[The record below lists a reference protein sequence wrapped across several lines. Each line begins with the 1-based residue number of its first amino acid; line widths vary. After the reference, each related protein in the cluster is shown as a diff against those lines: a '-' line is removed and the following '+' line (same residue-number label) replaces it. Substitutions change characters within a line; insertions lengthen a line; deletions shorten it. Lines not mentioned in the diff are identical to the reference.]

1 MKKILFSLAF
11 IASMLT
17 SCVNDKPTIG
27 FFFDDKVSV
36 TIGVAAPELTSRA
49 TLGGMNSGLGA
60 IDNFGD
66 EEWKSYDIRYIL
78 EVYDATQ
85 GFENYKTP
93 VRQRVVE
100 TYDSYQEAS
109 FELRLIPDRTY
120 RFVVWADLVEQG
132 SKADLNYNTESLSD
146 ITRTDAAAAK
156 VMDESMDA
164 YFIAK
169 DILIEDGRS
178 HTLTLTRPFGKLR
191 VITTDINDVNIGT
204 TASKVNVTF
213 YNHPVF
219 VSLNAITGDAET
231 TAETVT
237 YSYAISKDAPYTEGY
252 DADQGHQTLFADYI
266 FAKHQVYGAQEVN
279 FKMEV
284 VDQND
289 RRIRSHDFNTQ
300 IPLERNKL
308 TTLIGN
314 MLVASTEFIVSVD
327 DNFSG
332 YYDINIDAKPLV
344 APDVKTS
351 IEANKVTLR
360 WEAVDGA
367 AYYTVQLNDKVE
379 QVNTNTYS
387 FEGEYDTE
395 YTFTV
400 KAITADPMQNLDSDA
415 VVVTVK
421 TEAAPVVS
429 QEVTATLTFD
439 NKDKR
444 TAFSTTQQIWTEND
458 ITVTNDKSAS
468 TTAVADYA
476 KPVRF
481 YAGSKITVAASGNI
495 KSIIFDCNSSSYA
508 TALKNSI
515 GGAAV
520 ASSDKVTVNLD
531 GTATDF
537 VVAKL
542 TAQVRMDAVTVT
554 YVE

>member
-1 MKKILFSLAF
+1 
-11 IASMLT
+11 
-17 SCVNDKPTIG
+17 
-27 FFFDDKVSV
+27 
-36 TIGVAAPELTSRA
+36 
-49 TLGGMNSGLGA
+49 
-60 IDNFGD
+60 
-66 EEWKSYDIRYIL
+66 
-78 EVYDATQ
+78 
-85 GFENYKTP
+85 
-93 VRQRVVE
+93 
-100 TYDSYQEAS
+100 
-109 FELRLIPDRTY
+109 
-120 RFVVWADLVEQG
+120 
-132 SKADLNYNTESLSD
+132 
-146 ITRTDAAAAK
+146 
-156 VMDESMDA
+156 
-164 YFIAK
+164 
-169 DILIEDGRS
+169 
-178 HTLTLTRPFGKLR
+178 
-191 VITTDINDVNIGT
+191 
-204 TASKVNVTF
+204 
-213 YNHPVF
+213 
-219 VSLNAITGDAET
+219 
-231 TAETVT
+231 
-237 YSYAISKDAPYTEGY
+237 
-252 DADQGHQTLFADYI
+252 
-266 FAKHQVYGAQEVN
+266 
-279 FKMEV
+279 MEV

-351 IEANKVTLR
+351 VEANKVTLR

-439 NKDKR
+439 NKAKR
-444 TAFSTTQQIWTEND
+444 TTFSTTQQVWTENN

-468 TTAVADYA
+468 TTNVANYV

-481 YAGSKITVAASGNI
+481 YANSKITVAASGNI

-520 ASSDKVTVNLD
+520 ASSDKVTVSLD
-531 GTATDF
+531 GSATEF

>member
-17 SCVNDKPTIG
+17 SCVNDKPLIG
-27 FFFDDKVSV
+27 FFFDDEVSV
-36 TIGVAAPELTSRA
+36 TIGVAAPELSSRA

-66 EEWKSYDIRYIL
+66 EEWKDYDIRYIL

-85 GFENYKTP
+85 GFENYETP

-120 RFVVWADLVEQG
+120 KFVVWADLVEQG
-132 SKADLNYNTESLSD
+132 SKADLNYNTESLSN

-191 VITTDINDVNIGT
+191 VITTDISDVNIGT

-237 YSYAISKDAPYTEGY
+237 YSYAISKGAPYTEGY

-266 FAKHQVYGAQEVN
+266 FAKHQVYGAQEIN

-351 IEANKVTLR
+351 VEANKVTLS

-367 AYYTVQLNDKVE
+367 AYYTVQLNDEVE
-379 QVNTNTYS
+379 QVNTNAYS

-400 KAITADPMQNLDSDA
+400 KAITADPMQNLDSEE

-439 NKDKR
+439 NKAKR
-444 TAFSTTQQIWTEND
+444 TTFSTTQQVWTENN

-468 TTAVADYA
+468 TTNIADYA

-481 YAGSKITVAASGNI
+481 YANSKITVAASGNI

-508 TALKNSI
+508 AALKNSI
-515 GGAAV
+515 GGAAEV
-520 ASSDKVTVNLD
+520 SSDKVTVYLD
-531 GTATDF
+531 GSVPEF